1 MRRKKREKRK
11 KGEKRRREKKTG
23 RSKEKRRETRERK
36 RRKNCPFFLRKT
48 CQNARL
54 KRRIPARRSLRA
66 LLLVREGL
74 SFPKRKRLPLGFSP
88 GRAERGSTAP
98 PHRMACER
106 EGNFPLSARNP
117 RTFSTGEISRS
128 SRLRCRSLG
137 RRAGWSCSADASSR
151 SRSAAQ
157 KAERPY

>member
-1 MRRKKREKRK
+1 MRRKKRKKR
-11 KGEKRRREKKTG
+11 ERRRREKKTG

-36 RRKNCPFFLRKT
+36 RQKSCLIFLRKT
-48 CQNARL
+48 CQKARL
-54 KRRIPARRSLRA
+54 KRRIPARRSLSA
-66 LLLVREGL
+66 LLLVRKGL
-74 SFPKRKRLPLGFSP
+74 NFPKRKRLPLGFSP

-98 PHRMACER
+98 PHRRACER
-106 EGNFPLSARNP
+106 EGKFPLSARNP
-117 RTFSTGEISRS
+117 RTFSMGEISRS
-128 SRLRCRSLG
+128 SRLRCRSSG